1 MAGSPQHLIQIMAT
15 QTCFD
20 LNAALENWRN
30 ELNAQPQLTPDNR
43 RELERHLADS
53 MAELRQRG
61 LNEEESFWLARR
73 RIGQPQ
79 QLAEEFEKA
88 RPFNAWRGRVFWAAA
103 GMVVLWQLSLI
114 IAYLEEMALHF
125 IPGSETFFIHHWSL
139 ISSLPM
145 LLMAILLVKGSWGN
159 FSKLSWL
166 LRGRV
171 RLAVFLI
178 FLSVICSIAQQSV
191 IRLDHPEIHSQIE
204 WGAWM
209 RFQLL
214 HLLGYLEIGAV
225 PLVLMIWLF
234 PVQSQKR
241 SKAHA

>member
-1 MAGSPQHLIQIMAT
+1 MAT
-15 QTCFD
+15 QTRFD

-30 ELNAQPQLTPDNR
+30 ELNAQAQLTPDNR
-43 RELERHLADS
+43 CELERHLVDT
-53 MAELRQRG
+53 MTDLRQRG
-61 LNEEESFWLARR
+61 LNDEEAFWLARR

-103 GMVVLWQLSLI
+103 GMIVFWQLSLI
-114 IAYLEEMALHF
+114 IAYLEAMAFHF
-125 IPGSETFFIHHWSL
+125 IPGSETFFPNHWSI
-139 ISSLPM
+139 ISSLP
-145 LLMAILLVKGSWGN
+145 LLLIAILLVKGSWGN
-159 FSKLSWL
+159 VSKLSWL
-166 LRGRV
+166 LRSRV

-178 FLSVICSIAQQSV
+178 LLSVICSIAQQSV
-191 IRLDHPEIHSQIE
+191 IRLGHPEIHPQIE

-214 HLLGYLEIGAV
+214 HLLSYLEIGAV

-241 SKAHA
+241 LKSLA